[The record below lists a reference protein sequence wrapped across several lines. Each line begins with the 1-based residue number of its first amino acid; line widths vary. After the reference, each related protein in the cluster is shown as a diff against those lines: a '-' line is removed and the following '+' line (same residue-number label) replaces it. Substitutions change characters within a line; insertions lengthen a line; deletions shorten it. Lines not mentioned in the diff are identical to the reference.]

1 MNFYFSRINIQT
13 QLWIK
18 VPNCFPEW
26 LYHFTFLWGTYERAG
41 GSKFLVFFMLAILT
55 GVCWDLTMFLGY
67 ISLIVKILYIFSCA
81 YWSSIYLPWWNCL
94 LKTFVHFPIQ
104 LFLTV
109 DIREFLI
116 YSGYK
121 DHCWVCDL
129 RRFSPQLWLVSTSSS
144 TGSFTG
150 QKLLIWQ
157 SSTYWFFF
165 PFISHF
171 FWCHV

>member
-1 MNFYFSRINIQT
+1 M
-13 QLWIK
+13 WIK

-26 LYHFTFLWGTYERAG
+26 LYHFTFPWGTYERAG

-81 YWSSIYLPWWNCL
+81 YLSSIYLPWWNCL
-94 LKTFVHFPIQ
+94 LKTFVHFPIG

-121 DHCWVCDL
+121 TIVGYVICEDFLPNYGLFLHPLQQGHSQDK
-129 RRFSPQLWLVSTSSS
+129 
-144 TGSFTG
+144 SF
-150 QKLLIWQ
+150 
-157 SSTYWFFF
+157 
-165 PFISHF
+165 
-171 FWCHV
+171 